1 MRAFRTLII
10 VVLLLCLVP
19 PASLLA
25 ATLIARWAKCELDPN
40 APVACTAFGSDIG
53 DILFK
58 VADFGF
64 YAVETIP
71 TFVALLA
78 GWIVVEI
85 VRAMG
90 RPKKTPSVKAS
101 DARSPRGTAR
111 AGRKAASSPNPA

>member
-1 MRAFRTLII
+1 MRALRTLII

-78 GWIVVEI
+78 GWIVIEI

-90 RPKKTPSVKAS
+90 RPKKKPQSKRQTPAPSRNR
-101 DARSPRGTAR
+101 ARGS
-111 AGRKAASSPNPA
+111 